1 MLPAAN
7 SLQTVS
13 RSSMAPYS
21 HFFRTLSM
29 DSVPIT
35 SFICFYSICIKIWY
49 QEMTQSQFIL
59 IVNNGNQWRLY
70 VFWGWGKR
78 EGTPYFNRHNSHK
91 LKTKGTMAEFS
102 KFKDTA
108 QSEIWKRLLCLAL
121 NVDQTRWVWSL
132 QAGSLQVQEE
142 ASIGAS

>member
-1 MLPAAN
+1 
-7 SLQTVS
+7 
-13 RSSMAPYS
+13 
-21 HFFRTLSM
+21 
-29 DSVPIT
+29 
-35 SFICFYSICIKIWY
+35 
-49 QEMTQSQFIL
+49 
-59 IVNNGNQWRLY
+59 
-70 VFWGWGKR
+70 
-78 EGTPYFNRHNSHK
+78 
-91 LKTKGTMAEFS
+91 MAEFS